1 MAIAWNINQMSDNL
15 LTTLHSGIANAK
27 AADEA
32 AIQAGRESI
41 HGTETYGDFKE
52 HADALEVEMQ
62 RRGISHV
69 PISW

>member
-1 MAIAWNINQMSDNL
+1 MGIAWDIGQMSDNL

-27 AADEA
+27 SVDEA
-32 AIQAGRESI
+32 AIHAGRESI

-52 HADALEVEMQ
+52 HADALEVEM
-62 RRGISHV
+62 RSRGVSHA